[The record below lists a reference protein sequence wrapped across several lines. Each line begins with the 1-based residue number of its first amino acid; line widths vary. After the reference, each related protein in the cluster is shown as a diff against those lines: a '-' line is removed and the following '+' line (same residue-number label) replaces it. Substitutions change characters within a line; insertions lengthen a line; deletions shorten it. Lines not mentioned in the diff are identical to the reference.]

1 MNFLK
6 MSFTF
11 LKEQLRAPFSV
22 IWTIV
27 SPVVLFFFLH
37 FDNIDRYSGDKI
49 WLRSQVAW
57 FVGYISFSVIL
68 FSYCLYL
75 NGRRESG
82 FIATFVHDTYS
93 KRLFILSQL
102 CASVV
107 MSFIYVTFF
116 LLIVYMGFRVSINYD
131 VIFIALN
138 SSAIS
143 LVLMFSFTWLGSLP
157 VTFQTANVIFSVM
170 VTIFMVL
177 GIISFRVDDGMVHAV
192 NSINPVLIYSNILNE
207 HNPITMASGIFYGAM
222 FLASIISIFRFRTEP
237 VWSSQ

>member
-1 MNFLK
+1 MNFFK
-6 MSFTF
+6 MSFIF

-22 IWTIV
+22 IWTIA

-37 FDNIDRYSGDKI
+37 FDDIDRHSGDKI
-49 WLRSQVAW
+49 WLRSQVSW

-93 KRLFILSQL
+93 KCLFILSQL
-102 CASVV
+102 CASVI
-107 MSFIYVTFF
+107 MSFVYVIFF
-116 LLIVYMGFRVSINYD
+116 LLIVYTGFRVSINSD
-131 VIFIALN
+131 IFLLTLK

-143 LVLMFSFTWLGSLP
+143 LILMFSFTWLASLP

-170 VTIFMVL
+170 VTVFMVF
-177 GIISFRVDDGMVHAV
+177 GIISFRVDEGIVHVV
-192 NSINPVLIYSNILNE
+192 NSVNPVLIYSSMLNE
-207 HNPITMASGIFYGAM
+207 HNPMNMVSGFFYGVM
-222 FLASIISIFRFRTEP
+222 FLASIISLSRFRTEP
-237 VWSSQ
+237 AWSSQ